1 YSLALHD
8 ALPIWAAFSRPG
20 GDPMADPLGWRS
32 DVARDENFGLD
43 ETTSWDEEA
52 GAEAVIEAFF
62 GVPALP
68 VFVWPCDSARIEES
82 IQFRT
87 LITRFESGR
96 EQRRAKGSPR
106 RRWEL
111 RFRKDQVD
119 ADELWTFY
127 VARRGAY
134 EPFLWENPVDGQAYL
149 VRFER
154 DNLSRT
160 VLWRA
165 AFEYGLGLIEVL

>member
-1 YSLALHD
+1 
-8 ALPIWAAFSRPG
+8 
-20 GDPMADPLGWRS
+20 MADPLGWRS
-32 DVARDENFGLD
+32 DLAQDEDFGLD
-43 ETTSWDEEA
+43 ETTAWDEND
-52 GAEAVIEAFF
+52 GADQFIQAFF
-62 GVPALP
+62 GVPAMP
-68 VFVWPCDSARIEES
+68 VLTWRPDPSRIQEEVL
-82 IQFRT
+82 FRT
-87 LITRFESGR
+87 LITQFESGR

-111 RFRKDQVD
+111 RFRKGQLD
-119 ADELWTFY
+119 ADALWAFY

-154 DNLSRT
+154 DNLSRN

-165 AFEYGLGLIEVL
+165 AYEYGLGLIEVL